1 LDFSSSVELL
11 YIWYHVE
18 SMKLGIH
25 RPSDNLNST
34 GSVLAR
40 QIFSILYD
48 LSRETRISNLNA
60 SSTPD
65 AETSNTAK
73 VMTTGLH
80 HRIRKKF
87 SSAVEKYPQCAL
99 LWRMYL
105 AFEKKMDNE
114 VEYENVFYRAIDHL
128 PHVKCLY
135 IDAII
140 YMPYRIDE
148 YLRTM
153 SDRDVRLRVPIEE
166 IRMLLNIPVEE
177 APEPTPVA
185 PDNIKQQDDEEP
197 DVEEIPI
204 VIKEQTDR
212 ARRSNSRELSPDR
225 MDDVASS
232 GEDEEEYES
241 VPAYEAPHKR
251 TDEEDRKR
259 RSSRKRP
266 KVD

>member
-1 LDFSSSVELL
+1 
-11 YIWYHVE
+11 
-18 SMKLGIH
+18 MKLGIH
-25 RPSDNLNST
+25 RPSYNLNST

-60 SSTPD
+60 SSTQD
-65 AETSNTAK
+65 ADTSNTAK

-166 IRMLLNIPVEE
+166 IRMLLNIPVDEV
-177 APEPTPVA
+177 PEPTPAV
-185 PDNIKQQDDEEP
+185 PENIKQQDDEEP

-204 VIKEQTDR
+204 VIKEENSNYR

-232 GEDEEEYES
+232 GEDAEEEYDS

-266 KVD
+266 KVVFPC